1 MTDTPRA
8 GIGLDF
14 HQLKEGE
21 SLVLGGVEFDHHK
34 GTVAHSD
41 GDVLVHAI
49 CDAILG
55 AASLGDIGVQF
66 PDDDPAYK
74 DISSIKLLEKVM
86 EKVGAKGF
94 NLLNVDSTLI
104 IQEPKLGSSRAQMTE
119 NLEELLG
126 VPVNIKATSTERL
139 GFIGKGD
146 GVGAQAIA
154 VLEKKESSESRPR
167 SKGRGS

>member
-1 MTDTPRA
+1 MTDTTRA

-14 HQLKEGE
+14 HRLKEGE
-21 SLVLGGVEFDHHK
+21 NLVLGGVEFDHYK

-74 DISSIKLLEKVM
+74 DISSMKLLKKVL

-104 IQEPKLGSSRAQMTE
+104 IQEPKLGSSRVQMTE

-126 VPVNIKATSTERL
+126 VPVNVKATSTERL
-139 GFIGKGD
+139 GFIGRGD
-146 GVGAQAIA
+146 GVGAQAVA
-154 VLEKKESSESRPR
+154 VLEKEESSM
-167 SKGRGS
+167 

>member
-1 MTDTPRA
+1 MTDTTRA

-14 HQLKEGE
+14 HQLEEGE
-21 SLVLGGVEFDHHK
+21 SLILGGVEFDHTK

-74 DISSIKLLEKVM
+74 DISSMELLKKVLEKVD
-86 EKVGAKGF
+86 VKGF
-94 NLLNVDSTLI
+94 KLLNVDSTLI
-104 IQEPKLGSSRAQMTE
+104 IQEPKLGSSRVQMTE

-126 VPVNIKATSTERL
+126 VPVNVKATSTERM
-139 GFIGKGD
+139 GFIGRGD

-154 VLEKKESSESRPR
+154 LLSKEESNE
-167 SKGRGS
+167 

>member
-1 MTDTPRA
+1 MTDTTRA

-14 HQLKEGE
+14 HRLEEGE
-21 SLVLGGVEFDHHK
+21 NLVLGGVEFDHHK

-55 AASLGDIGVQF
+55 AASLGDIGAQF

-74 DISSIKLLEKVM
+74 DISSMKLLKKVLEKVD
-86 EKVGAKGF
+86 VKGF
-94 NLLNVDSTLI
+94 KLLNVDSTLI
-104 IQEPKLGSSRAQMTE
+104 IQEPKLGSSRVQMTE

-126 VPVNIKATSTERL
+126 VPVNVKATSTERMS
-139 GFIGKGD
+139 FIGRGD

-154 VLEKKESSESRPR
+154 LLSKEESNE
-167 SKGRGS
+167 